1 MILPRRVFPSSGL
14 QISRSC
20 RRVIPPAHETVASS
34 KGLLQNGV
42 KLFKDVLT
50 VRKTWQ
56 LTHEGAVARHAL
68 CGESSRTHL
77 LLHARWTRSVE
88 CARLRQ
94 FRIPVIA
101 SRIKKD
107 FESAHV
113 SSTVSMTVNMEE
125 KMKTSKRSLGIG
137 GSDFLGPM
145 ELSSART

>member
-1 MILPRRVFPSSGL
+1 MTSADTRRGRGSARPVWRVFADA
-14 QISRSC
+14 
-20 RRVIPPAHETVASS
+20 PASPC
-34 KGLLQNGV
+34 
-42 KLFKDVLT
+42 
-50 VRKTWQ
+50 
-56 LTHEGAVARHAL
+56 AL
-68 CGESSRTHL
+68 DKEY
-77 LLHARWTRSVE
+77 VQ
-88 CARLRQ
+88 LRQ

-125 KMKTSKRSLGIG
+125 KMKTSKHSLGIR